1 MFVHT
6 DLKAGSREEP
16 ANSEVTVGRRPSKK
30 HSSET
35 TQSTIFPELH
45 KCKSYIPKT
54 HISLCSQSLKND
66 ILNGRLCNRDTV
78 GANV

>member
-6 DLKAGSREEP
+6 DLKAGSREDP
-16 ANSEVTVGRRPSKK
+16 ADSEVTVGRRPSKIY
-30 HSSET
+30 SSET
-35 TQSTIFPELH
+35 TKSTIFPELH
-45 KCKSYIPKT
+45 KCKSYIPQT
-54 HISLCSQSLKND
+54 HTSPCSESLKND